1 MPFCLAVLAIPV
13 FDTVRVMGMRI
24 FRGFSPFKPDKTHLH
39 HLFIDMHFSHIG
51 TTVTILTINSFI
63 VLAWFLSW
71 KLGASI
77 DLQMYVVCFLGI
89 LVTFVFY
96 PFMRWHERRDTLFYK
111 RCCAAG
117 WMTHIARTGFWEFM
131 MKLMDWGRG
140 YDKMDSGAEPKSE

>member
-1 MPFCLAVLAIPV
+1 
-13 FDTVRVMGMRI
+13 
-24 FRGFSPFKPDKTHLH
+24 
-39 HLFIDMHFSHIG
+39 MHFSHIG

-77 DLQMYVVCFLGI
+77 DLQMYVVCFLGV
-89 LVTFVFY
+89 LVTFIFY
-96 PFMRWHERRDTLFYK
+96 PFMRWHERRDTLFFK
-111 RCCAAG
+111 RCCAVG

-140 YDKMDSGAEPKSE
+140 YDKINSEANSGDDSGAKTA